1 MKGFV
6 NIVYYL
12 VCVARSGELSLNK
25 LRIYRMTI
33 NIPCSLNIFIQKST
47 IRNT

>member
-25 LRIYRMTI
+25 LRIYRMNHKYTMFFEYFYSKKH
-33 NIPCSLNIFIQKST
+33 NS
-47 IRNT
+47 